1 MKSGGDHGKHVLDI
15 HLHRLEVTV
24 YTVSKGISYHSKSLP
39 SRIGES
45 MLYLDSY
52 PADLAIHLFVLF
64 CERMKFCCFL
74 WCEDILECYEST
86 ISVSKKISELP
97 NLHIIDNWTIM
108 FLALV
113 CFGDEENP
121 FVFGCDNPVFNRVS
135 FLFPGIVFLLDFVF
149 LGSLYSSFAPVQEEL
164 FEVWICLDELLY
176 TPDPPLW
183 ENNLPSKGFL
193 KERKILHYP
202 IMSSSFTG
210 TVPKESHHLKRE
222 IETYIG
228 EYEEELLSARNEETF
243 SSSSKSS
250 FFGRFIVPSLD

>member
-45 MLYLDSY
+45 MLYIDSY

-113 CFGDEENP
+113 CFGEEENP

-149 LGSLYSSFAPVQEEL
+149 LGSLYSSFAPVQE
-164 FEVWICLDELLY
+164 
-176 TPDPPLW
+176 
-183 ENNLPSKGFL
+183 
-193 KERKILHYP
+193 
-202 IMSSSFTG
+202 
-210 TVPKESHHLKRE
+210 
-222 IETYIG
+222 
-228 EYEEELLSARNEETF
+228 
-243 SSSSKSS
+243 
-250 FFGRFIVPSLD
+250 